1 MTATAE
7 HLPKFQIRRPLV
19 IVSQLGCHAE
29 RLAKDLLSRSH
40 LLILV
45 KRKTRF
51 FVAYSSE

>member
-19 IVSQLGCHAE
+19 IVSQLGCHSE